1 MEQLD
6 RMTFNSRLREI
17 FQNINLTCL
26 LSVAYIKKR
35 KRLWTFASDVNH
47 LEKKCC
53 QSPPKIRQ

>member
-26 LSVAYIKKR
+26 LSVAYIKKG
-35 KRLWTFASDVNH
+35 KGCGHS
-47 LEKKCC
+47 
-53 QSPPKIRQ
+53 RQM